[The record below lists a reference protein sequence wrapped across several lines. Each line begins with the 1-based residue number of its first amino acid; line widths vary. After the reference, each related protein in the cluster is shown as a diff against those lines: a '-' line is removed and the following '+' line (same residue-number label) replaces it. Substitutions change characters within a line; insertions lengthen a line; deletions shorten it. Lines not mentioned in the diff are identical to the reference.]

1 MLQHINLFFTKGV
14 KKMEKNQ
21 QGTIITGDF
30 FMVDGKLIK
39 DNGLTIDTKK
49 VLEALAGLKS
59 GENWS
64 VRTLVDEKGFSRKR
78 AITAVLEL
86 SSAEIVKY
94 DAKKDLIEL
103 L

>member
-1 MLQHINLFFTKGV
+1 
-14 KKMEKNQ
+14 MEKNQ